1 MMDRRN
7 VLGALFGGSAMAAL
21 AQIGLSRAAQP
32 IEMQG
37 GTQGTP
43 APSPRSP
50 GLGDGGMTPSGA
62 TQPGMTGSNAGS
74 TIAPRRRR
82 RASHRSRRRARSAT

>member
-1 MMDRRN
+1 MMDRRR
-7 VLGALFGGSAMAAL
+7 VLGVIFGGSALVAL
-21 AQIGLSRAAQP
+21 SQIGAAEASEL

-43 APSPRSP
+43 PPSPRSP

-62 TQPGMTGSNAGS
+62 TQPGMAGSNAGS

-82 RASHRSRRRARSAT
+82 RASRRSRRRTRSAT